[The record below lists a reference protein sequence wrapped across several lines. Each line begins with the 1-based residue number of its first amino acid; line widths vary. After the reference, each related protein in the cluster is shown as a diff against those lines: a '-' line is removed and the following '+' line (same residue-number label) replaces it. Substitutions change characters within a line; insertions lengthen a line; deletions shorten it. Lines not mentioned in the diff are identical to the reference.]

1 MLFHENPRVI
11 FCIFHD
17 NFKVYL
23 HATIFHIY
31 DATIHH
37 DDQFL
42 DRWGIQA
49 LTDEVQFTSYEV
61 VWLYGYD
68 EKISFEWV

>member
-31 DATIHH
+31 DAIIHH
-37 DDQFL
+37 NDQFF
-42 DRWGIQA
+42 DRLGTQA
-49 LTDEVQFTSYEV
+49 LAEEMQFSSYEV
-61 VWLYGYD
+61 VWVCGYD
-68 EKISFEWV
+68 EKINFEWV